1 MGKKILVGITV
12 LLVAGLVTV
21 WYLFTRESKYFG
33 TSAFRAV
40 PENAS
45 VIARIHH
52 IGNYSSR
59 SLDNAM
65 WKAFSGFQGVS
76 TLYRKLK
83 LADSL
88 LNSNQKHINLLTDKD
103 LTIVFQETNDQV
115 QWLSLI
121 ELSSLNEKSALSDLF
136 GKYFTK
142 SGITAK
148 KIKFRNA
155 DLTCYSWKEAGIPLV
170 YFTTICQGLF
180 LGSTDQTMLAEA
192 IDQLESKSAKGNAL
206 FENANK
212 SATGNI
218 DINIYVN
225 HKKLPQFTQK
235 LFSETFWE
243 RLNGSARLAEWSEID
258 LTQKSNE
265 LILNGFSF
273 TDDSL
278 NHHLDLF
285 REQKPDSFTL
295 ARVFPAESSFFLG
308 YVISNNT
315 QFLKD
320 YEQLLDKNQQ
330 LTSYKKS
337 NSEID
342 SLYGVN
348 PQKLVEENLD
358 GAVSIVF
365 TRSEPEV
372 SEENKYFVMR
382 VKNGSQV
389 EEAMN
394 PLSNIMPAQ
403 RKREKPKNF
412 TLYQV
417 DEETSFKIYQSKVN
431 DFGKRVFG
439 EVFARVATNYYAIYD
454 NCLIMGSTVESL
466 GRFLRANVLQ
476 ETLGNDPAYQKFS
489 SGLSD
494 RLNVYLW
501 CSPGQ
506 TLKFFEETINFKI
519 FRSLVKNQGTLLKIE
534 SAGWQIGNENGMF
547 YNMGRL
553 KFNPS
558 VHTSPASLLWK
569 SHLGTL
575 NNSGPHFEVNQSDK
589 YRQEIIVQDGA
600 SNLILMTREGRILW
614 KIKLKGP
621 IKSEIFQLDCF
632 KDGKQQYFF
641 STSEA
646 LYMIDHEGNNVP
658 HFPVHLRSAATNG
671 VSVADYDHNK
681 DYRFFIACKDHK
693 VYLFDKRGKIVTGW
707 AAPKTEHNVLLPVQ
721 FFRVDNKDYLVF
733 TDKNRGYILD
743 RKGKHIVIVKG
754 DITFSKNSFTLLPK
768 SGKNRARLI
777 TTDVNGKIVSVGL
790 DGSVKRSSV
799 GRFSVNHFFIFEDIN
814 ADNLQDYLILNEDS
828 LVAFDQNLKKLFVRK
843 FNHPVVL
850 PLQIFTFPDKSR
862 KIGIT
867 DTDEHKIYLLNSD
880 GSTYNG
886 FPLEGNSPFAIEFSE
901 NENLPFNL
909 VTGTS
914 EGLLYNYQI
923 K

>member
-12 LLVAGLVTV
+12 LLVAGLVTG

-33 TSAFRAV
+33 TSAFRAI

-45 VIARIHH
+45 VIVRIHH

-59 SLDNAM
+59 SLDNAI
-65 WKAFSGFQGVS
+65 WKAFYRFPGVS
-76 TLYRKLK
+76 TLYWKMK

-88 LNSNQKHINLLTDKD
+88 LNLNIKRKNLLTDKD
-103 LTIVFQETNDQV
+103 LTIVFQEKNDQV
-115 QWLSLI
+115 QWLSMI
-121 ELSSLNEKSALSDLF
+121 ELSSLNEKRALSELS

-142 SGITAK
+142 NGISAK
-148 KIKFRNA
+148 KIKFRKA
-155 DLTCYSWKEAGIPLV
+155 ELTCYSWKEAGVPFV
-170 YFTTICQGLF
+170 YFITINQGLF
-180 LGSTDQTMLAEA
+180 LGCTDQTMLTEA
-192 IDQLESKSAKGNAL
+192 IDQLESKTAKGNAF
-206 FENANK
+206 FEKTNK

-218 DINIYVN
+218 DINIYLN
-225 HKKLPQFTQK
+225 HQKLPQFTQK
-235 LFSETFWE
+235 LVSETFWE

-258 LTQKSNE
+258 LNQKTDE

-273 TDDSL
+273 TGDSI

-285 REQKPDSFTL
+285 RAQKPDSFTL
-295 ARVFPAESSFFLG
+295 TRLFPAESSFFLG

-320 YEQLLDKNQQ
+320 YKKLLENNQQ
-330 LTSYKKS
+330 LSSYKKS

-358 GAVSIVF
+358 GSVSIVF
-365 TRSEPEV
+365 TRSEPEM
-372 SEENKYFVMR
+372 SEENRYFVMR

-394 PLSNIMPAQ
+394 PLANFMPAQ

-439 EVFARVATNYYAIYD
+439 EVFANVATNYYAIYD
-454 NCLIMGSTVESL
+454 NCLIMGSSVESL

-506 TLKFFEETINFKI
+506 TLKFFEETLNSKI
-519 FRSLVKNQGTLLKIE
+519 FRSLVKDQKTLLKIG

-553 KFNPS
+553 KYNPS
-558 VHTSPASLLWK
+558 VHQSPTSVFWK
-569 SHLGTL
+569 SHLGNL
-575 NNSGPHFEVNQSDK
+575 NKSGPHFVINPDDK
-589 YRQEIIVQDGA
+589 SHQEIIVQDEA
-600 SNLILMTREGRILW
+600 SNLILMSGEGRILW

-621 IKSEIFQLDCF
+621 IKSDIFQLECF
-632 KDGKQQYFF
+632 KDGKRQYFF

-646 LYMIDHEGNNVP
+646 LYMIDHEGNNISN
-658 HFPVHLRSAATNG
+658 FPVNLRSPATNS
-671 VSVADYDHNK
+671 VSVADYEHNL
-681 DYRFFIACKDHK
+681 DYRFLIACKDHK
-693 VYLFDKRGKIVTGW
+693 VYLFDKKGKKVKGW
-707 AAPKTEHNVLLPVQ
+707 TPPNSEHNVLQPIQ
-721 FFRVDNKDYLVF
+721 FFRVDHKDYLVF
-733 TDKNRGYILD
+733 TDKNRVYILD
-743 RKGKHIVIVKG
+743 RKGKPIVTIKG
-754 DITFSKNSFTLLPK
+754 DLTFSKNSFSLQPK

-777 TTDVNGKIVSVGL
+777 TTDLNGKILSVSF
-790 DGSVKRSSV
+790 DGSVKKLSV
-799 GRFSVNHFFIFEDIN
+799 GRFSANHFLICEDLN
-814 ADNLQDYLILNEDS
+814 SDNLQDYLILSEDS
-828 LVAFDQNLKKLFVRK
+828 LVAFDQNSKRIFARK
-843 FNHPVVL
+843 FNHPIVL
-850 PLQIFTFPDKSR
+850 PPQIFTFPDKSR

-867 DTDEHKIYLLNSD
+867 DTNENKIYLLNND
-880 GSTYNG
+880 GSIYNG
-886 FPLEGNSPFAIEFSE
+886 FPLEGNSPFTIKFSE

-909 VTGTS
+909 VTGTLD
-914 EGLLYNYQI
+914 GLIYNYQI
-923 K
+923 N